1 MLAAGRGIISISV
14 PNSYIDK
21 LLTDSGCGIN
31 IPPDDPQ
38 QLADTI
44 LQLASDNQRVKSMG
58 EIARQLYETRYTFKR
73 AIEEYEKLIFPIS
86 ANQ

>member
-31 IPPDDPQ
+31 IPHGDPQ
-38 QLADTI
+38 ALADII
-44 LQLASDNQRVKSMG
+44 LQLANDNQRVKSMG
-58 EIARQLYETRYTFKR
+58 EIASQLYETRYTFKR
-73 AIEEYEKLIFPIS
+73 ALDDYEKLIFPIW
-86 ANQ
+86 AN